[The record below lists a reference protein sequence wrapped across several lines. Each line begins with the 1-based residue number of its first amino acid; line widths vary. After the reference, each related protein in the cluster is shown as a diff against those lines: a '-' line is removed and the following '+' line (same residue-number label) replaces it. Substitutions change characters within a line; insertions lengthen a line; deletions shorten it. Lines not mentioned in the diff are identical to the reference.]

1 LPGFFNFLF
10 QAQFLESD
18 EHGRGPRN
26 QQTSLILSSRK
37 GPFFGFG
44 KLTPVIL
51 FEDSEIGCTETGI
64 VKKLYKKLTVQIV
77 FFNVLEK

>member
-1 LPGFFNFLF
+1 
-10 QAQFLESD
+10 
-18 EHGRGPRN
+18 
-26 QQTSLILSSRK
+26 LILSSRK